1 VKAPLSRKTLLEVG
15 HALET
20 SAALHCISDVPT
32 GQLACEN
39 ALKRL
44 RRALHLPKSFSFTS
58 AYVAATKREH
68 AQWLGRARRRKAA

>member
-1 VKAPLSRKTLLEVG
+1 MKANLSRKTLLEVG

-32 GQLACEN
+32 GQLGCEN

-44 RRALHLPKSFSFTS
+44 RRALRLPKSYSFTS
-58 AYVAATKREH
+58 AYVAARTKEELSHGPR
-68 AQWLGRARRRKAA
+68 